1 MMTTI
6 LSFSYPLDDS
16 STELLVETIS
26 PQITTLDQASNAL
39 PAGPYT
45 TFRTYQKTSAL
56 HLDDHF
62 QRIEDSAK
70 LAGQPVSL
78 DARTLRRHIRT
89 ALERFPAPEAR
100 IRLTVPL
107 DSSPKRMYIFVSA
120 LSVPTQSQ
128 RDRGVAVITADFQRE
143 MPSAKLSNFIQ
154 NSQTLRERLKEGY
167 EEILMVDDQKNILE
181 GLTSNFY
188 AVEHGVIQTAGTDV
202 LPGITRQI
210 VLQIAVE
217 EGFAVELVAPRLD
230 EIVEFTETFITSSS
244 RGILPVTE
252 INHQAVGSG
261 QPGPVTRR
269 FMELY
274 ELRVAAH
281 IEPI

>member
-1 MMTTI
+1 MTTI

-16 STELLVETIS
+16 STELSVEAMS
-26 PQITTLDQASNAL
+26 PDITTLDQASNAL

-56 HLDDHF
+56 YLDEHF
-62 QRIEDSAK
+62 QRIEDSAE
-70 LAGQPVSL
+70 LARQPVKL
-78 DARTLRRHIRT
+78 DTRTLRHHIRT
-89 ALERFPAPEAR
+89 ALEKYPAPEAR
-100 IRLTVPL
+100 VRLTLPM
-107 DSSPKRMYIFVSA
+107 DASPKRMYIFVSA

-128 RDRGVAVITADFQRE
+128 REKGVAVITADFQRE

-154 NSQTLRERLKEGY
+154 TSQSLRERLKEGY

-188 AVEHGVIQTAGTDV
+188 ALEHGVIQTAGKDV

-210 VLQIAVE
+210 ALQIAVE
-217 EGFAVELVAPRLD
+217 EGFAVEMVAPRLT
-230 EIVEFTETFITSSS
+230 EIAEFTETFITSSS

-252 INHQAVGSG
+252 INHEAIGSG

-274 ELRVAAH
+274 ELKVAAH